1 MSSTHEQLEQ
11 PNSFIDGGGGGGGG
25 GGSTDGAFESGR

>member
-11 PNSFIDGGGGGGGG
+11 PNSFIDGGAGGGG

>member
-11 PNSFIDGGGGGGGG
+11 PNSFIDGGGGGRE
-25 GGSTDGAFESGR
+25 STDGAFESGR